1 VDEDQGFRVIA
12 VRNGWATALK
22 YLIVRPSLV
31 FIYHALITKW
41 FGLVSSGATSETL
54 LLPLQDMAGLGGRG
68 QGRISGFSCFF
79 LSERG
84 KKKIFRGIFRT
95 CRPCCEIFTH

>member
-31 FIYHALITKW
+31 FI
-41 FGLVSSGATSETL
+41 
-54 LLPLQDMAGLGGRG
+54 
-68 QGRISGFSCFF
+68 
-79 LSERG
+79 
-84 KKKIFRGIFRT
+84 
-95 CRPCCEIFTH
+95 